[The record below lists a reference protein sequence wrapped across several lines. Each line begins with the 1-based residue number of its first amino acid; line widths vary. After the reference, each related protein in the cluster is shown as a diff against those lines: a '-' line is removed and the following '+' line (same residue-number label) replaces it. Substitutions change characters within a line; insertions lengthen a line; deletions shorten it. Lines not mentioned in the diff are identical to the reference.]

1 MSAARRNL
9 PQPPAEERRARPE
22 RRDRMRR
29 INTIHFVGI
38 GGSGMSG
45 IAAVLL
51 NLGYRVQGSDARE
64 SAVTQWL
71 AGLGARI
78 SIGHAAANV
87 AGADV
92 VVVSGAVPRDN
103 AEIAAALA
111 ARIPLVSRAEMLA
124 ELMRFR
130 YSIAVAGTH
139 GKTTTTSLLASILS
153 EGGED
158 PTYVIGG
165 RLKSAASNA
174 RLGAGRYLV
183 AEADESDAS
192 FTHLQPLIAI
202 VTNIDNDHLATHDGD
217 FGLLKQSFLDFLHNL
232 PFYGLAVLCA
242 DDEHVRSIV
251 QEVARPIL
259 SYGLGAGTDI
269 RATHIRQQR
278 LQTRFE
284 VTRRQA
290 ASLTVMLNLPGLHN
304 VRNALAAIAVAT
316 ELDIEDRAILR
327 ALEGFQGV
335 DRRLQHIA
343 DVATSSGTVSIIDD
357 YGHHPTEIS
366 ATLEA
371 VHQAYPGRRVVL
383 AFQPHR
389 YTRTLALIDD
399 FAKALSAAD
408 VLCVTEVYAA
418 GEAPIAGADGRAI
431 CRAVRGLGA
440 LEPLFLER
448 VEELG
453 SVLRDLIRGDDVIVA
468 MGAGNISAV
477 AHTLPATLAR
487 LLPPEPQT

>member
-9 PQPPAEERRARPE
+9 PQRPAEERRLVPE

-51 NLGYRVQGSDARE
+51 NLGYRVQGSDARD

-71 AGLGARI
+71 ASLGARI
-78 SIGHAAANV
+78 AIGHAAANV

-92 VVVSGAVPRDN
+92 VVVSGAVPGDN
-103 AEIAAALA
+103 AEVTAALA
-111 ARIPLVSRAEMLA
+111 GRIPVVSRAEMLA

-165 RLKSAASNA
+165 RLKSTASNA

-202 VTNIDNDHLATHDGD
+202 VTNIDNDHLATHGGD

-232 PFYGLAVLCA
+232 PFYGLAVLCS
-242 DDEHVRSIV
+242 DDEQVRSIQ
-251 QEVARPIL
+251 QEVGRPTL
-259 SYGLGAGTDI
+259 SYGLSAGADL
-269 RATHIRQQR
+269 RATELRQQG
-278 LQTRFE
+278 LQTRFAVRRPE
-284 VTRRQA
+284 AAPLAVT
-290 ASLTVMLNLPGLHN
+290 LNLPGLHN

-343 DVATSSGTVSIIDD
+343 DVATSAGRVSIIDD

-371 VHQAYPGRRVVL
+371 LRQAYPGRRVLL

-389 YTRTLALIDD
+389 YTRTQALIEE
-399 FAKALSAAD
+399 FGRALAAAD
-408 VLCVTEVYAA
+408 VLCITEVYAA
-418 GEAPIAGADGRAI
+418 GETAIPGADGRAI
-431 CRAVRGLGA
+431 CRAVRSAGA
-440 LEPLFLER
+440 AEPFFLER
-448 VEELG
+448 VEELAP
-453 SVLRDLIRGDDVIVA
+453 VLAGLIRDGDVIVA

-477 AHTLPATLAR
+477 AHKLPAALSK
-487 LLPPEPQT
+487 LLPPGGKT